1 VKITMRDVRA
11 AKMCSKGA
19 RAFFE
24 RHNLN
29 WSLFLKEGLDESVI
43 ASTGDAMAL
52 RVIEVARAR
61 RK

>member
-1 VKITMRDVRA
+1 MRDVRA

-24 RHNLN
+24 RHALD
-29 WSLFLKEGLDESVI
+29 WQAFLKEGIPVETLEKID
-43 ASTGDAMAL
+43 DAMSN
-52 RVIEVARAR
+52 RVIEVARVQ

>member
-1 VKITMRDVRA
+1 VKVTMRDVRA

-24 RHNLN
+24 RHALD
-29 WSLFLKEGLDESVI
+29 WQEFLKEGIPVETLEKID
-43 ASTGDAMAL
+43 DAMSN
-52 RVIEVARAR
+52 RVIEVARVQ